1 MNRSYG
7 GATEEQITALEQEI
21 GHRFPEDY
29 RRFLKEIG
37 GGELDDYDA
46 NCFFPEG
53 MQEEDISVDT
63 LFGIDPQKT
72 TTTLQSWREEFGD
85 FLPDGFVSI
94 GTSIQDGDIL
104 LYVKDDENLNA
115 VYYFDSSCT
124 AEASTEEE
132 NTYFVCDSFA
142 EFWEQLDRE

>member
-1 MNRSYG
+1 M
-7 GATEEQITALEQEI
+7 
-21 GHRFPEDY
+21 
-29 RRFLKEIG
+29 RFLAVGLLTTFNQSRLGPLEFWDVMISTRSP
-37 GGELDDYDA
+37 
-46 NCFFPEG
+46 FFN
-53 MQEEDISVDT
+53 
-63 LFGIDPQKT
+63 
-72 TTTLQSWREEFGD
+72 
-85 FLPDGFVSI
+85 FVSI